1 MLALLYMLLS
11 PWKHNGCHSICV
23 PTSTTVHL
31 LISYGAS
38 AVDYFIP
45 FLYRLQRGVGLTQK
59 VDYPVY
65 GLMRAQTFDNMVS
78 GKSFHSARRIFNL
91 RNSISF
97 LCARITMT
105 IQVD

>member
-1 MLALLYMLLS
+1 MTLIDAGFVVPCYS
-11 PWKHNGCHSICV
+11 HHGNTGCHSICV
-23 PTSTTVHL
+23 LTSTTIHL

-59 VDYPVY
+59 VDYPIY

-78 GKSFHSARRIFNL
+78 GKFP
-91 RNSISF
+91 
-97 LCARITMT
+97 
-105 IQVD
+105 